1 VLRECREFIEEWDLR
16 VTRRHYQLFIS
27 TSPSHWQNAPSE
39 SFEMV
44 DPKLHSG
51 RRAFADFEHIIEI
64 SDFPLDSCNQ
74 FGESLIAQSR
84 IGAY

>member
-1 VLRECREFIEEWDLR
+1 VRA
-16 VTRRHYQLFIS
+16 V
-27 TSPSHWQNAPSE
+27 PSE
-39 SFEMV
+39 SCGMV

-74 FGESLIAQSR
+74 PGVSLTANDRKKSLLDT
-84 IGAY
+84 